1 MTASDDLTDLIS
13 RTALGDRAAFR
24 ALYDR
29 TNAKLFGV
37 CLRIF
42 KERQEA
48 ENALQEIYVKVWQRA
63 DRFAQGRARPMTWL
77 ITIARNHCIDIVRS
91 RKIATDPMEAASE
104 VADPA
109 PGPER
114 DAMARDER
122 SRIAGCLDEIESDRA
137 QAVQQAYIEG
147 YSYAELAERHGVP
160 INTMRT
166 WLRRSLITL
175 KECLER

>member
-1 MTASDDLTDLIS
+1 MTTPDDLSDLIS
-13 RTALGDRAAFR
+13 RTALGDRVAFR
-24 ALYDR
+24 ALYGR
-29 TNAKLFGV
+29 TSAKLFGV

-48 ENALQEIYVKVWQRA
+48 ENALQEIYIKVWQRA
-63 DRFAQGRARPMTWL
+63 DRFARGQASPMTWL
-77 ITIARNHCIDIVRS
+77 IAIARNHCIDIVRT
-91 RKIATDPMEAASE
+91 RKTATDPMEAAAA

-122 SRIAGCLDEIESDRA
+122 ARIAGCLDEIEPDRA
-137 QAVQQAYIEG
+137 LAVQQAYIEG
-147 YSYAELAERHGVP
+147 YSYAELAERFAVP
-160 INTMRT
+160 VNTMRT

>member
-1 MTASDDLTDLIS
+1 MTTSDDLTDLIS

-42 KERQEA
+42 REQQEA
-48 ENALQEIYVKVWQRA
+48 ENALQEIYIKVWQRA
-63 DRFAQGRARPMTWL
+63 DRFAQGQASPMTWL
-77 ITIARNHCIDIVRS
+77 ITVARNHCIDIVRA
-91 RKIATDPMEAASE
+91 RKIATDPMDAAAK

-114 DAMARDER
+114 DAINRDER
-122 SRIAGCLDEIESDRA
+122 SRIGDCMAEIEPDRA
-137 QAVQQAYIEG
+137 RAVQDAYIEG

-166 WLRRSLITL
+166 WLRRSLIKL